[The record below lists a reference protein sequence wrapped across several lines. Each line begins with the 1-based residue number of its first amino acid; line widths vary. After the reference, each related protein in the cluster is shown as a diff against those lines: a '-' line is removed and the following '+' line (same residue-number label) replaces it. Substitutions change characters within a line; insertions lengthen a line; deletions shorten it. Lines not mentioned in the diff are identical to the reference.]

1 MKLDRITP
9 KSTYRARPRGVTAD
23 SRVQNLRQRLAE
35 DFAAAET
42 NVRRW
47 VHLTLNEAEALAR
60 ETPVPELVFPVLAE
74 EKLAQL
80 SRWQRRQARVREL
93 TEQLSFAA

>member
-9 KSTYRARPRGVTAD
+9 KLTHRARPRGLPAD
-23 SRVQNLRQRLAE
+23 GRIKSLRQQFAENFATAE
-35 DFAAAET
+35 DDA
-42 NVRRW
+42 RRW
-47 VHLTLNEAEALAR
+47 LQLTLNEAEAIAH

>member
-1 MKLDRITP
+1 MKPDRITP
-9 KSTYRARPRGVTAD
+9 KTTHRARPRGLPAD
-23 SRVQNLRQRLAE
+23 DRLHSLRQQLAAG
-35 DFAAAET
+35 FATAEA

-47 VHLTLNEAEALAR
+47 VQLTLNEAEALAC
-60 ETPVPELVFPVLAE
+60 ETAVPELVFPILAE

-80 SRWQRRQARVREL
+80 SRWQRRQARIREV